1 MIPCMYPRSL
11 AVIAAASLAPAASA
25 FGAPMP
31 DHQVRPG
38 QGAGGV
44 RLGMSEAQVIK
55 VLGRP
60 QHRRATRTE
69 LGAFVDLAWPGIRV
83 RRWDGAGGRV
93 IHIDVT
99 DRGIRMPNG
108 IGVGSTA
115 AAVRAQLPG
124 AESGSGPHEC
134 TLGEPL
140 PGNTV
145 TTIRFGTAGRVT
157 QVSVGRV
164 VG

>member
-1 MIPCMYPRSL
+1 MIPRMYPRSL

-60 QHRRATRTE
+60 ERRNTTRTDV
-69 LGAFVDLAWPGIRV
+69 GAFVDLAWPGIRV

-93 IHIDVT
+93 MHIDVT

-124 AESGSGPHEC
+124 AACESDPRVC
-134 TLGEPL
+134 RLGEAV
-140 PGNTV
+140 PGNTI
-145 TTIRFGTAGRVT
+145 TTLRFGTAGRVD
-157 QVSVGRV
+157 QLSVGRV
-164 VG
+164 VD

>member
-1 MIPCMYPRSL
+1 MIPRMYPRSL

-31 DHQVRPG
+31 DHRVRPG
-38 QGAGGV
+38 EGAGGV

-60 QHRRATRTE
+60 QRRHALRTAQ
-69 LGAFVDLAWPGIRV
+69 GAFVDLSWPGIRV
-83 RRWDGAGGRV
+83 RRWEGAGGRV
-93 IHIDVT
+93 IHVEVT

-115 AAVRAQLPG
+115 ADVRAGLPTAACASG
-124 AESGSGPHEC
+124 AAEC

-145 TTIRFGTAGRVT
+145 TTLRMGAAGRVT
-157 QVSVGRV
+157 HVSVQRV
-164 VG
+164 VA

>member
-1 MIPCMYPRSL
+1 MYPRSL

-38 QGAGGV
+38 EGAGGV

-60 QHRRATRTE
+60 QQRRTMRTE
-69 LGAFVDLAWPGIRV
+69 VGAFVELAWPGIRV
-83 RRWDGAGGRV
+83 RRWEGPGGRV
-93 IHIDVT
+93 IHIHVT
-99 DRGIRMPNG
+99 DRGIRMAGG

-115 AAVRAQLPG
+115 ADVRAGLPG
-124 AESGSGPHEC
+124 AVCGSDPPVC
-134 TLGEPL
+134 TLGEVA

-145 TTIRFGTAGRVT
+145 TTLRFGAAGRVT
-157 QVSVGRV
+157 EVSVQRV
-164 VG
+164 VA